1 MKRESIKLGVEVF
14 FEKGFWKEYKRANL
28 ALLTHQAA
36 ITKSFHLTYEL
47 FYQFFGERLRYL
59 FSPQHGLFSE
69 KQANMQFS
77 EDEREPLCG
86 LEVKSLYGER
96 LVPEEK
102 DLEEIEVIFV
112 DLVEV
117 GCRVYTY
124 IWTLF
129 LLMKSCET
137 FEKEI
142 VILDRPNPLGRE
154 IEGPVLEQEFY
165 SFVGY
170 DTLPM
175 RHGLTIG
182 EIAKLFKERHFP
194 KLHMKVIS
202 MENYPPSKYFPSL
215 KRFWVPPSPNLPIF
229 ECALVYPGMVLLE
242 GTNLSEGR
250 GTTLP
255 FLTFGAPY
263 IKLKLLRDF
272 LIENF
277 KEKQRLRRELLEY
290 SQYGL

>member
-1 MKRESIKLGVEVF
+1 MKRESLKLGVEVF

-129 LLMKSCET
+129 LLLKSCET

-142 VILDRPNPLGRE
+142 VILDRPNPIGRE
-154 IEGPVLEQEFY
+154 IEGPVLEPEFY

-170 DTLPM
+170 DALPM

-182 EIAKLFKERHFP
+182 EIAKLFKRRHFP
-194 KLHMKVIS
+194 RLPLKVIS
-202 MENYPPSKYFPSL
+202 MENYSPFKYFPSL
-215 KRFWVPPSPNLPIF
+215 KRF
-229 ECALVYPGMVLLE
+229 
-242 GTNLSEGR
+242 
-250 GTTLP
+250 
-255 FLTFGAPY
+255 
-263 IKLKLLRDF
+263 
-272 LIENF
+272 
-277 KEKQRLRRELLEY
+277 
-290 SQYGL
+290 